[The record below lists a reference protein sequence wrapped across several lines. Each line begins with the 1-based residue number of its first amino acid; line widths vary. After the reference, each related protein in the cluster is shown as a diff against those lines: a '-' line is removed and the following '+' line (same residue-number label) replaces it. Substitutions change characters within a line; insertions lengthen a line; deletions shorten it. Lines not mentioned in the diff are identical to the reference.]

1 MKEIAHLTLFL
12 LSFHV
17 LIAQK
22 PADIKDTEPFS
33 FGVIDKIQSTELAES
48 RTLNIYLPEG
58 YNKDSATL
66 YPVVY
71 LLDGSA
77 NEDYPHIAG
86 LVQFLNMSDLMPKT
100 IVVGIANVDRKRDF
114 TFPTTIAADLKDY
127 PTTGKSE
134 KFMAFI
140 ENELQPYIQKKYK
153 VSTTK
158 TIIGQS
164 LGGLLATE
172 ILAKKSH
179 LFDTYIIVSPSLW
192 WDNQSLLLKLPEYLK
207 TTPCRNKKI
216 YLAGGNEHPVMV
228 RDTKALAESLE
239 KNIPSDS
246 KLLYKYFAEENHATI
261 LHTSIYAA
269 FILLNKK

>member
-1 MKEIAHLTLFL
+1 MKKIAHLTLFL
-12 LSFHV
+12 LSYPALF
-17 LIAQK
+17 AQK
-22 PADIKDTEPFS
+22 PTEIKDTEPFS

-140 ENELQPYIQKKYK
+140 EKELQPYIQKKYK
-153 VSTTK
+153 VSAAK

-164 LGGLLATE
+164 LGGLLVTE
-172 ILAKKSH
+172 ILARKPH

-207 TTPCRNKKI
+207 TTPCQNKKI

-228 RDTKALAESLE
+228 KDTKALAECLE
-239 KNIPSDS
+239 KNISPNS
-246 KLLYKYFAEENHATI
+246 KLLYKYFADENHATI

>member
-1 MKEIAHLTLFL
+1 MKKNAFLGIFLFIFHGLT
-12 LSFHV
+12 
-17 LIAQK
+17 AQNQ
-22 PADIKDTEPFS
+22 AETQPFS
-33 FGVIDKIQSTELAES
+33 FGVIDKIQSSELAES

-114 TFPTTIAADLKDY
+114 TFPTSIAEDTKNY

-134 KFMAFI
+134 KFIAFI

-153 VSTTK
+153 VNATK

-172 ILAKKSH
+172 ILAKKRH
-179 LFDTYIIVSPSLW
+179 LFDTFIIVSPSLW
-192 WDNQSLLLKLPEYLK
+192 WE
-207 TTPCRNKKI
+207 
-216 YLAGGNEHPVMV
+216 
-228 RDTKALAESLE
+228 
-239 KNIPSDS
+239 NISCS
-246 KLLYKYFAEENHATI
+246 WQ
-261 LHTSIYAA
+261 
-269 FILLNKK
+269 